1 MPFDMRQG
9 RYRKAATF
17 ALRLSVAALLGLWV
31 ANLTGVRLPLWV
43 VLTAMVVTQ
52 TSLGRSLKATIDY
65 FAGTLCGA
73 VWGGIVAS
81 LLPQNN
87 ELAVLGT
94 LALVL
99 APLAFAAAMDPR
111 FTAAPITGA
120 IVVLVPQMTHA
131 TTMTSVVERVV
142 EVGLGGVIGLVISLL
157 LLPSSAYRL
166 VRDQASVA
174 LDQMAK
180 ASAELIGGLENGLDS
195 TAARRIQEGI
205 GPSLSALASL
215 IAEAEHERRVRLGS
229 EDTGP
234 LLRSLM
240 RLRHDLVILGRA
252 AGKPLPTALMP
263 RLAEALVDSG
273 RTLEHYMVE
282 SANALR
288 QQMPAPKLHAVD
300 NAVQLCAAEVEAA
313 RRANALRQLSSDSIE
328 HLFAVGFAL
337 DQTRRDL
344 ADLKRCIDEWAA

>member
-263 RLAEALVDSG
+263 RLAEALVELRQNA
-273 RTLEHYMVE
+273 RTLYGGK
-282 SANALR
+282 R
-288 QQMPAPKLHAVD
+288 QRPAPADARAKAACCGQRSATLRRRGRGRASRERVAPAFKRFHRAPVRRWLCLGPDPPRPGRPQALH
-300 NAVQLCAAEVEAA
+300 
-313 RRANALRQLSSDSIE
+313 R
-328 HLFAVGFAL
+328 
-337 DQTRRDL
+337 
-344 ADLKRCIDEWAA
+344 